1 MREQFNNGPDPN
13 NIPNPS
19 VGGYVFPPTKKK
31 SEPASE
37 PDPEEGMVSE
47 LSVFWGEDNE
57 SNPEEGTGS
66 PAAPK
71 TPNRP
76 ISPNT
81 GTKKLTPTAA
91 AA

>member
-1 MREQFNNGPDPN
+1 MREQFQSELPN
-13 NIPNPS
+13 SVSHGDVLFPNTPQKS
-19 VGGYVFPPTKKK
+19 NPTA
-31 SEPASE
+31 EPK
-37 PDPEEGMVSE
+37 PEEGTVSE

-66 PAAPK
+66 PAPPK